1 MFTYIYIYISCI
13 CIYFHLFAYIYT
25 YLPIFTYIDN
35 IFRYLFTYYIYLHI
49 TYIYI
54 HSHLFTLDLPC
65 QHSMRMAPLA
75 VSQTVLDMQAT
86 SHLKKE
92 LGIESDP
99 MVVPQPG
106 QIWGVLKI
114 GDPQVTMGINL
125 QNHLIQ
131 DDSRIWSN
139 SGLFEDTSI

>member
-1 MFTYIYIYISCI
+1 
-13 CIYFHLFAYIYT
+13 
-25 YLPIFTYIDN
+25 
-35 IFRYLFTYYIYLHI
+35 
-49 TYIYI
+49 
-54 HSHLFTLDLPC
+54 
-65 QHSMRMAPLA
+65 MRMAPLA
-75 VSQTVLDMQAT
+75 VSQILLEMQAT

-106 QIWGVLKI
+106 QIWRGSQNW
-114 GDPQVTMGINL
+114 DPHVTMGMNL